1 MYRDQILKFHIPVF
15 PTPTGDVMSTYVYS
29 LTRILV
35 MLDFSKMTISFLT
48 SLVTKQ
54 KLLVYQF
61 ALNLVESGDQD
72 FLVAIKRDLP
82 QGDTVRSFSKTC

>member
-1 MYRDQILKFHIPVF
+1 
-15 PTPTGDVMSTYVYS
+15 MSTYVYS